1 MLGDVVIS
9 VDTALSE
16 SRELGEPLQR
26 TVDRLLIHGLLHL
39 LGHDHE
45 GSSKQAL
52 RMKREENRLMGLV
65 MEE

>member
-9 VDTALSE
+9 VDTAVSE
-16 SRELGEPLQR
+16 SRELGGRLQR
-26 TVDRLLIHGLLHL
+26 TVERLLIHGVLHL

-52 RMKREENRLMGLV
+52 RMRKEENRLMALL
-65 MEE
+65 MED